1 MKSEFQLKK
10 ILLIDINNWCT
21 KFVYLILLSSAFSVR
36 WNYFDFKNSIY
47 FLVLISTWK
56 CVLWR
61 FFLLVILLVDLLSS
75 NFILVTDYSHGRIL
89 QIDLQI
95 GTVAKLPLSVD
106 KPTGLAFDKSL
117 KKLYFSDNSTHTIRS
132 ATLHRE
138 NTTVFYTPGTCFNMF
153 VKNDCFSKSFIYVII
168 CYSLLPLWLW
178 IF

>member
-1 MKSEFQLKK
+1 MF
-10 ILLIDINNWCT
+10 
-21 KFVYLILLSSAFSVR
+21 SA
-36 WNYFDFKNSIY
+36 
-47 FLVLISTWK
+47 
-56 CVLWR
+56 
-61 FFLLVILLVDLLSS
+61 

-138 NTTVFYTPGTCFNMF
+138 NTTIFYTPGTCFNVF
-153 VKNDCFSKSFIYVII
+153 VKNDCFSKLFIYVII
-168 CYSLLPLWLW
+168 CCCFLPL
-178 IF
+178 